1 MDSKKPILSSILP
14 TRSIRLTGLHSDLRK
29 ALQNDKSKI
38 SISLDKHAT
47 RFGGHKP
54 DKRGEKSRLRAFYS
68 GIIQPTSWM
77 KRTLFV
83 PLFHHWSIEPSLVT
97 FNQSK
102 KEMNSK
108 PKDWHYDDRTE
119 LLNYMRQKVTPSFS
133 DEKNI
138 QISLEPWYNASF
150 CDQNKIIH
158 EIVKVMVK
166 GHHKSDVLRLH
177 GKGLSHYSTDLK
189 TLSKELPYLSKY
201 NIKQVLNDQK
211 SIFTHEKKKWYIHCK
226 LDNLEES
233 IEIIPKSKDRYL
245 IELEL
250 NRNGTV
256 EKYELDYK
264 KRRSNHEAYKK
275 SWLAHVD
282 FFNHFSNS
290 PDLLELDKS
299 IDRYNRYIVYQMN
312 LFWEFFSEGLIDL
325 RDTLQK
331 PKVRKYIG
339 VGGNSRGWYHLVI
352 ARAIMKLSSEEE
364 KKQFFDLEPDSKI
377 RSQFDNGKAE
387 KRWDK
392 FLENPWYRAVKSTAD
407 VYYCGEIINSYT
419 QEKCNALLVEKSDN
433 TEYELWECK
442 ELYCGGFIEFPP
454 HKMFMSLE
462 KKSSN
467 ELVRKQETRRRQNPY
482 NLQHLWQILQERDFD
497 KKISR
502 WKRKLTREQKEF
514 LTIDR
519 LILSQ
524 SDVEYYK
531 QKMDDYFNDQ
541 KIKLSITDSFYRTIF
556 HDIP

>member
-1 MDSKKPILSSILP
+1 MDSKKPILSSNLP
-14 TRSIRLTGLHSDLRK
+14 TRSIRLTGLHSGLRK

-38 SISLDKHAT
+38 SAILDKYAT

-97 FNQSK
+97 FNQTK

-108 PKDWHYDDRTE
+108 PKGWHYDDRKQ

-133 DEKNI
+133 DEKML
-138 QISLEPWYNASF
+138 QISLEPWYKASF
-150 CDQNKIIH
+150 CDQSKIIH
-158 EIVKVMVK
+158 EIIKVMEK
-166 GHHKSDVLRLH
+166 GYLKSEVLRLS
-177 GKGLSHYSTDLK
+177 GKNLSYYSTDLE
-189 TLSKELPYLSKY
+189 TLSKKIPHLSKF
-201 NIKQVLNDQK
+201 NIMEVLNDQK
-211 SIFTHEKKKWYIHCK
+211 SIFTHEKRKWYIHCK
-226 LDNLEES
+226 PDELEES
-233 IEIIPKSKDRYL
+233 IEIIPKTENRYL
-245 IELEL
+245 KELEI
-250 NRNGTV
+250 NGNGTV
-256 EKYELDYK
+256 EKYKLDFRKRKSNYK
-264 KRRSNHEAYKK
+264 AYQK

-339 VGGNSRGWYHLVI
+339 VGGNSRGWHHLVI

-387 KRWDK
+387 KRWNK
-392 FLENPWYRAVKSTAD
+392 FLENPRHSTVKTTGD
-407 VYYCGEIINSYT
+407 VYYCEEITNSYT
-419 QEKCNALLVEKSDN
+419 QERCGALLVEKIDDSK
-433 TEYELWECK
+433 YELWECK
-442 ELYCGGFIEFPP
+442 ESYCGGFIEFSPDKRLMP
-454 HKMFMSLE
+454 LE

-467 ELVRKQETRRRQNPY
+467 ELVRKQETRRRQNPF

-502 WKRKLTREQKEF
+502 WERKLTREQKEF
-514 LTIDR
+514 LTNDR

-524 SDVEYYK
+524 GDVERFK

-541 KIKLSITDSFYRTIF
+541 
-556 HDIP
+556 